1 MNYKDEINHLNS
13 RITSL
18 KFQLKQMNDFKEENI
33 SIKEGLKSLREQIEK
48 INEEKQIIKNNV
60 NPVFNTFKKLIS
72 FNQSKYSAIN
82 ASYDRDILSRMEKD
96 NNYFSNNRSKLLKE
110 REGRN
115 LFGITFDSLP
125 VYESIEDD
133 VSNARLK

>member
-18 KFQLKQMNDFKEENI
+18 KYQLKQMNDFKEENI
-33 SIKEGLKSLREQIEK
+33 SIKEGLESLREQIEK

-82 ASYDRDILSRMEKD
+82 ASYDHDILSRMEKD
-96 NNYFSNNRSKLLKE
+96 NNYFSNN
-110 REGRN
+110 
-115 LFGITFDSLP
+115 
-125 VYESIEDD
+125 IEIIEKK
-133 VSNARLK
+133 N